1 LTKNDN
7 ETTQSNLCGT
17 DSQKIIRIEQKINE
31 QTEEINTEASVK
43 RVLTPVLWM
52 IHEGKFDSLTT
63 S

>member
-1 LTKNDN
+1 LIKNDDKTIQRN
-7 ETTQSNLCGT
+7 LSNA
-17 DSQKIIRIEQKINE
+17 DPQKIIRIEQEINE
-31 QTEEINTEASVK
+31 HTEEINTEASVK